1 MPIELAYER
10 DRGVRVR
17 SLTMGI
23 PPRTFGA
30 LQIKRRESLVT
41 RAVVMP
47 IQQFIH
53 IQGISSVLLLA
64 AAIAALVWANSPWHD
79 SYHHVWEMELTLSQL
94 RLPMHAWINDALM
107 AIFFFLVGME
117 IKHEI
122 VHGELADMRRA
133 ALPIFAAW
141 AAWSFLLCCTALINH
156 GQDSQHGWGIPMAT
170 DIAFSLGVL
179 GIMKGVPPELKIFLL
194 TLAIADDIGAIAVIA
209 IFYSGSL
216 DVSALIVGLVLLGLI
231 LLCLRLGISQPILY
245 FVLAVGFWVAIL
257 QSGIHATIAG
267 VILGFMVPT
276 TAPFSLKEFQEV
288 GSGMVVRFRKALA
301 NGDEKAAKNLLG
313 SFEVLVQSTESTS
326 ERLTRQLNDWVSFL
340 VLAAVRPGQCGR
352 DFFRRNR
359 PRFTDQPRCLGHLA
373 RTGCGQAAWHFGL
386 LEVGGALATG
396 PTSQCRELEADRRG
410 GHAGGHRIHGL
421 DLYQLAGLRKRHV
434 SGRGEN
440 GGACGLGHFGH
451 ARLLRAAGAGKS
463 SATSGIRGFGWS
475 RLRGQ
480 RARET
485 RYNSLVS
492 SIDGTDFL
500 SRTRLCTNL
509 LASLVWTSAGSN
521 C

>member
-1 MPIELAYER
+1 MR
-10 DRGVRVR
+10 DR
-17 SLTMGI
+17 SQTMGI

-30 LQIKRRESLVT
+30 LQVKRRESLVT

-47 IQQFIH
+47 VQEFIH

-64 AAIAALVWANSPWHD
+64 AAIAALVWANSPWHE
-79 SYHHVWEMELTLSQL
+79 SYHHVWEMELALSQL
-94 RLPMHAWINDALM
+94 RLPVHEWINDALM

-133 ALPIFAAW
+133 ALPIFAALGGMIVP
-141 AAWSFLLCCTALINH
+141 ALLYALVNH

-216 DVSALIVGLVLLGLI
+216 DVSALIVGLVLLGI
-231 LLCLRLGISQPILY
+231 IFVMLRLGISQPILY

-288 GSGMVVRFRKALA
+288 GSGMVVRFRKAV
-301 NGDEKAAKNLLG
+301 AK
-313 SFEVLVQSTESTS
+313 
-326 ERLTRQLNDWVSFL
+326 
-340 VLAAVRPGQCGR
+340 
-352 DFFRRNR
+352 RR
-359 PRFTDQPRCLGHLA
+359 
-373 RTGCGQAAWHFGL
+373 
-386 LEVGGALATG
+386 
-396 PTSQCRELEADRRG
+396 
-410 GHAGGHRIHGL
+410 
-421 DLYQLAGLRKRHV
+421 
-434 SGRGEN
+434 
-440 GGACGLGHFGH
+440 
-451 ARLLRAAGAGKS
+451 
-463 SATSGIRGFGWS
+463 
-475 RLRGQ
+475 
-480 RARET
+480 
-485 RYNSLVS
+485 
-492 SIDGTDFL
+492 
-500 SRTRLCTNL
+500 
-509 LASLVWTSAGSN
+509 
-521 C
+521 